1 MEEDFRVNQLY
12 FTSHRR
18 KSTRTVRLEYG
29 KLGKMFVLKI
39 YEGATNCKT
48 TREDLP
54 KEILFEEEQQLLKDV
69 YERKKVLLDGRWIVT
84 EKQSV
89 SQPAFIRNDLIDG
102 EITNDTWW
110 ES

>member
-1 MEEDFRVNQLY
+1 MNQLY

-54 KEILFEEEQQLLKDV
+54 KEIFSLPFVFIKLLKFKICR
-69 YERKKVLLDGRWIVT
+69 ENSLKK
-84 EKQSV
+84 KC
-89 SQPAFIRNDLIDG
+89 
-102 EITNDTWW
+102 
-110 ES
+110 